1 MGRDSVNGRRAMGL
15 GQIGLGGLLA
25 VLAVQGA
32 SWAVGIKPTTDSL
45 PSVGARLGQVTARHL
60 LAQAPIIPDHPPT
73 VPLRPTPA
81 AEVADFWATVHLPQD
96 RRPLL
101 QAIQHSLTY
110 LATPK
115 AAMDYQTHPTPDIT
129 QERVIRSLHRLHQ
142 LVQNSPNDA
151 AFQAAL
157 AREFVLYQSI
167 GRDGEGTVGFTGYFE
182 PYYAASAVPT
192 AEFRYPLYRR
202 PADLD
207 SWPTPHPT
215 RLELEGADGLQ
226 GSQGPLQGLE
236 LVWLASRLEAFLVQ
250 VQGSAKLGLPDGR
263 VMTVG
268 YAGRTDY
275 PYTSIGRALVEDGKI
290 AAEDLSLPN
299 LLAYF
304 EAHPTELD
312 TYIPQNERF
321 IFFRATDGGPPTGSL
336 SVPVTAGHSIATDKS
351 LMPPGAMAI
360 IQAPLPQRGP
370 SGDWDS
376 QPTTRLV
383 LDQDTGGAIIGPG
396 RVDLFVGSG
405 PEAGELAGRINT
417 PGQLY
422 YPLLR
427 PSP

>member
-1 MGRDSVNGRRAMGL
+1 MGTDSVNRQAVGL
-15 GQIGLGGLLA
+15 GKAVLGGLLA
-25 VLAVQGA
+25 GLVAPVAGGA
-32 SWAVGIKPTTDSL
+32 MAADHSAIPFVSM
-45 PSVGARLGQVTARHL
+45 GAHL
-60 LAQAPIIPDHPPT
+60 EPATSSQILAQATVIPDPT
-73 VPLRPTPA
+73 PVVPLRPRPA
-81 AEVADFWATVHLPQD
+81 SEMADFWAAVSLPQD

-115 AAMDYQTHPTPDIT
+115 AATDYQAHPTPGIT
-129 QERVIRSLHRLHQ
+129 QERVTRSLRRLRQ

-182 PYYAASAVPT
+182 PYYGASAVPT

-202 PADLD
+202 PGDLD
-207 SWPTPHPT
+207 AWPMPHPT
-215 RLELEGADGLQ
+215 RLQLEGVDGL
-226 GSQGPLQGLE
+226 GSSQGPLQGLE

-250 VQGSAKLGLPDGR
+250 VQGSAKLGLTDGR

-304 EAHPTELD
+304 EAHPDQLD
-312 TYIPQNERF
+312 TYIPQNQRF

-336 SVPVTAGHSIATDKS
+336 SVPVTAGHSIATDKT

-360 IQAPLPQRGP
+360 IQAPLPQRPP

-376 QPTTRLV
+376 QLTTRLV

-405 PEAGELAGRINT
+405 PEAGELAGRINS

-422 YPLLR
+422 YLLLR
-427 PSP
+427 Q

>member
-1 MGRDSVNGRRAMGL
+1 MGTDKLRRQAMRL
-15 GQIGLGGLLA
+15 GKVVLGGLL
-25 VLAVQGA
+25 VGLAVQGA
-32 SWAVGIKPTTDSL
+32 GDTMAMDRASRALSPMGE
-45 PSVGARLGQVTARHL
+45 RLGQAHPGDL
-60 LAQAPIIPDHPPT
+60 LAQAVMPSPT
-73 VPLRPTPA
+73 PLVPLRPRSA
-81 AEVADFWATVHLPQD
+81 ADMADFWATVALPQD
-96 RRPLL
+96 RRALL

-110 LATPK
+110 LATEK
-115 AAMDYQTHPTPDIT
+115 ATTDYQTHPTPGIT
-129 QERVIRSLHRLHQ
+129 QERVTRSLRRLRQ

-207 SWPTPHPT
+207 TWPTPHPT
-215 RLELEGADGLQ
+215 RLELEGANGLQ
-226 GSQGPLQGLE
+226 GSQGPLRGLE

-250 VQGSAKLGLPDGR
+250 VQGSAKLGLTDGQ

-304 EAHPTELD
+304 EAHPDELD
-312 TYIPQNERF
+312 IYLPQNERF

-336 SVPVTAGHSIATDKS
+336 SVPVTAGHSIATDKT

-360 IQAPLPQRGP
+360 IQAPLPQRTP

-417 PGQLY
+417 PGHLY
-422 YPLLR
+422 YLLLR
-427 PSP
+427 P

>member
-1 MGRDSVNGRRAMGL
+1 MGTGGLNRRAVEL
-15 GQIGLGGLLA
+15 GRLALGGLLA
-25 VLAVQGA
+25 VLAAQG
-32 SWAVGIKPTTDSL
+32 SSL
-45 PSVGARLGQVTARHL
+45 AIDRGQAIRAFSPMGERLGQASASDV
-60 LAQAPIIPDHPPT
+60 LAQATVVPNPVPM
-73 VPLRPTPA
+73 VPLQPVPA
-81 AEVADFWATVHLPQD
+81 AEMADFWATVHLSQE

-101 QAIQHSLTY
+101 QAIHHSLTY

-115 AAMDYQTHPTPDIT
+115 AATDYQAQLTPGIT
-129 QERVIRSLHRLHQ
+129 QERVTRSLRRLRQ

-182 PYYAASAVPT
+182 PYFAASPVPT

-207 SWPTPHPT
+207 TWPTPHPT
-215 RLELEGADGLQ
+215 RLDLEGADGLQ

-236 LVWLASRLEAFLVQ
+236 LVWLSSRLEAFLVQ

-263 VMTVG
+263 VMAVG

-304 EAHPTELD
+304 EAHPDELD

-321 IFFRATDGGPPTGSL
+321 IFFRQTDGGPPTGSL
-336 SVPVTAGHSIATDKS
+336 SVPVTAGHSIATDKT

-360 IQAPLPQRGP
+360 IQAPLPQRTP

-417 PGQLY
+417 PGHLY
-422 YPLLR
+422 YLLLR
-427 PSP
+427 P

>member
-1 MGRDSVNGRRAMGL
+1 MVL
-15 GQIGLGGLLA
+15 GSLLA
-25 VLAVQGA
+25 GLVAQVPIWTVEANQ
-32 SWAVGIKPTTDSL
+32 P
-45 PSVGARLGQVTARHL
+45 PSPLRPMGERLGQATFDYL
-60 LAQAPIIPDHPPT
+60 LAQATVIPDPT
-73 VPLRPTPA
+73 PVVPLRPVPA
-81 AEVADFWATVHLPQD
+81 ATMADFWATVHLPQD

-115 AAMDYQTHPTPDIT
+115 AATDYQTHPTPGVT
-129 QERVIRSLHRLHQ
+129 QERVARSLRRLRQ

-182 PYYAASAVPT
+182 PYFAASAVPT

-207 SWPTPHPT
+207 TWPTPHPT
-215 RLELEGADGLQ
+215 RLALEGVDGLQ
-226 GSQGPLQGLE
+226 GNQGPLQGLE

-250 VQGSAKLGLPDGR
+250 VQGSAKLGLTDGR
-263 VMTVG
+263 VMAVG

-304 EAHPTELD
+304 EAHPEELD
-312 TYIPQNERF
+312 IYIPKNERF
-321 IFFRATDGGPPTGSL
+321 IFFRQTDGGPPTGSL
-336 SVPVTAGHSIATDKS
+336 SVPVTAGHSIATDKT

-360 IQAPLPQRGP
+360 IQAPLPQRAP
-370 SGDWDS
+370 SGDWES

-405 PEAGELAGRINT
+405 SEAGELAGRINI

-422 YPLLR
+422 YLLLR
-427 PSP
+427 P

>member
-1 MGRDSVNGRRAMGL
+1 MGTDRLSRQAMRL
-15 GQIGLGGLLA
+15 GNAALVGLLA
-25 VLAVQGA
+25 SLGVQTPSDAMDRVQA
-32 SWAVGIKPTTDSL
+32 SQPFFPLGES
-45 PSVGARLGQVTARHL
+45 LGQVISSEF
-60 LAQAPIIPDHPPT
+60 LAQATVLPDLTPV
-73 VPLRPTPA
+73 VPLHPLPA
-81 AEVADFWATVHLPQD
+81 ADMASFWTTVMLPRD

-110 LATPK
+110 LSTPK
-115 AAMDYQTHPTPDIT
+115 AAADYQAHPTPGIT
-129 QERVIRSLHRLHQ
+129 QERVTRSLRRLRQ

-157 AREFVLYQSI
+157 AREFVLYQST
-167 GRDGEGTVGFTGYFE
+167 GRDGQGTVGFTGYFE

-202 PADLD
+202 PDDLEA
-207 SWPTPHPT
+207 WPTPHPT
-215 RLELEGADGLQ
+215 RLALEGIDGLQ
-226 GSQGPLQGLE
+226 GSQGPLRGLE
-236 LVWLASRLEAFLVQ
+236 LVWLSSRLEAFLVQ

-263 VMTVG
+263 VMAVG

-304 EAHPTELD
+304 EAHPDELD
-312 TYIPQNERF
+312 TYIPRNERF
-321 IFFRATDGGPPTGSL
+321 IFFRQTDGGPPTGSL

-360 IQAPLPQRGP
+360 IQTSLPQRLA

-422 YPLLR
+422 YLLLR
-427 PSP
+427 

>member
-1 MGRDSVNGRRAMGL
+1 MGTERGNRRAVVL
-15 GQIGLGGLLA
+15 GRMVLGGLLVA
-25 VLAVQGA
+25 LAVQIP
-32 SWAVGIKPTTDSL
+32 SWAVDVI
-45 PSVGARLGQVTARHL
+45 PSAAPLRPMGERFGQVGASDLF
-60 LAQAPIIPDHPPT
+60 AQATVIPDPT
-73 VPLRPTPA
+73 PVIPLRPTPA
-81 AEVADFWATVHLPQD
+81 TEVANFWATVSLPHD

-101 QAIQHSLTY
+101 QAIQHSLAY

-115 AAMDYQTHPTPDIT
+115 AAMDYQAQATPGIT
-129 QERVIRSLHRLHQ
+129 QERVIRSLRRLRQ

-151 AFQAAL
+151 AFRAAL

-207 SWPTPHPT
+207 AWPTPHPT
-215 RLELEGADGLQ
+215 RLALEGADGLQ

-250 VQGSAKLGLPDGR
+250 VQGSAKLGLTDGR

-290 AAEDLSLPN
+290 AAENLSLPN

-304 EAHPTELD
+304 EAHPDELD

-360 IQAPLPQRGP
+360 IQAPLPQLGP
-370 SGDWDS
+370 NGDWDS

-422 YPLLR
+422 YLLLR
-427 PSP
+427 PLP

>member
-1 MGRDSVNGRRAMGL
+1 MAENL
-15 GQIGLGGLLA
+15 
-25 VLAVQGA
+25 
-32 SWAVGIKPTTDSL
+32 P
-45 PSVGARLGQVTARHL
+45 PSVPDPSVTDLSRPETFLPTPSRADTPGAIPPLRV
-60 LAQAPIIPDHPPT
+60 AQSMVVPT
-73 VPLRPTPA
+73 PTPVAPLRPVPA
-81 AEVADFWATVHLPQD
+81 AEAANFWASVRLPQD

-101 QAIQHSLTY
+101 QAIRHSLTY

-115 AAMDYQTHPTPDIT
+115 AMADYQAHPTPGIT
-129 QERVIRSLHRLHQ
+129 RDRVERSLRRLRQ

-157 AREFVLYQSI
+157 GREFALYQST

-182 PYYAASAVPT
+182 PYYRASPVPT
-192 AEFRYPLYRR
+192 ADYRYPLYRR

-207 SWPTPHPT
+207 RWPQPHPT
-215 RLELEGADGLQ
+215 RLQLEGTDGLQ
-226 GSQGPLQGLE
+226 GSFGPLQGLE

-250 VQGSAKLGLPDGR
+250 VQGSAKLGFPDGR

-304 EAHPTELD
+304 EAHPEQLD
-312 TYIPQNERF
+312 IYIPQNERF
-321 IFFRATDGGPPTGSL
+321 IFFRSTDGGPPTGSL

-360 IQAPLPQRGP
+360 IQAPLPQRTPDGWT
-370 SGDWDS
+370 SE
-376 QPTTRLV
+376 PTTRLV

-405 PEAGELAGRINT
+405 SEAGELAGRINT
-417 PGQLY
+417 PGHLY
-422 YPLLR
+422 YLLLR
-427 PSP
+427 